1 MQQQFTFAQSRR
13 FRLRTKS
20 VRYFRNG
27 EERGFY
33 RGDARF
39 RVQFSGTRHDLP
51 LCLRF
56 RGL

>member
-39 RVQFSGTRHDLP
+39 RVQFSGTGMI
-51 LCLRF
+51 CRF
-56 RGL
+56 VCGSAG

>member
-39 RVQFSGTRHDLP
+39 RVQFSGT
-51 LCLRF
+51 
-56 RGL
+56 GM